1 MTTPQSPVTAKIPDI
16 FPTLCGT
23 NSRHA
28 FITFRVSRRPR
39 EMYCGQSRAFV
50 CLSVRSRMPT
60 LLHGP
65 GCNLAEW

>member
-1 MTTPQSPVTAKIPDI
+1 MTIPQSPVTAKIPDI

-50 CLSVRSRMPT
+50 SVCPQPHAYTIARTRM
-60 LLHGP
+60 
-65 GCNLAEW
+65 